1 MNKIMY
7 SNLETMWLLKQFI
20 IPEIKNTNDLASLT
34 LSFPIICP
42 SMTFKNIPKKEI
54 QVSLLDNLIVV
65 ANNCSELTLKK
76 FFNNPIKNLMIQN
89 MNNVLEQT
97 VFNHIIYNLEI
108 DIPIKIREAY
118 RPSHLFIN
126 SCKYNLTNLVEAFN
140 VKKMNDVIYQ
150 QGLNEACKKGN
161 VNIIKRLTKKPF
173 SLDNKSIKYKFYDI
187 PEKKIIDVN
196 IYLNVCQYGKTEVLD
211 ILIKKPFLLNDELMR
226 ENHSEALTISCY
238 FGRINIIKR
247 LGKAPFNFNHTDAIE
262 SNSLNAACSGGRVDV
277 IEELLKEPYS
287 IGNDLT
293 HEIIYDA
300 FINAC
305 QDGQID
311 VIERLIQ
318 HPFNINREMAQHQ
331 DSWALRVSCIN
342 GQDKVLERLALP
354 PFSLGYDDAS
364 CLDNSPIRLACE
376 YGYSQIIKILGK
388 APYSLTTQDCQVFS
402 NSPIRLACQYGHIDV
417 IKELINEPYNI
428 GYNDIRDA
436 YNSSLFQACINC
448 HIDII
453 QLLSEEPFLMGK
465 SEALSLYPELKHKF
479 RGMPDSER
487 KKKIIKKLR
496 QSPYNLEI

>member
-1 MNKIMY
+1 MNKIIY
-7 SNLETMWLLKQFI
+7 SNLETMWLLKHFV

-42 SMTFKNIPKKEI
+42 LMTFKNIPKKEI

-76 FFNNPIKNLMIQN
+76 FFNNPIKNLMIRN
-89 MNNVLEQT
+89 MNNILEQT
-97 VFNHIIYNLEI
+97 VFNYITYHLEI

-126 SCKYNLTNLVEAFN
+126 ACKYNLTNLVEAFN
-140 VKKMNDVIYQ
+140 VKKMNDTIYQ

-173 SLDNKSIKYKFYDI
+173 SLNNKSIKYKFYDI
-187 PEKKIIDVN
+187 PGKKIVDVN
-196 IYLNVCQYGKTEVLD
+196 IYLNVCHRGKTEVLD
-211 ILIKKPFLLNDELMR
+211 ILIKKPFLLNEEMMR
-226 ENHSEALTISCY
+226 ENHSESLTLACY

-247 LGKAPFNFNHTDAIE
+247 LGKAPFNFNYIDVID
-262 SNSLNAACSGGRVDV
+262 SNALNSACSGGHVEV
-277 IEELLKEPYS
+277 IEELLQPPYS
-287 IGNDLT
+287 IENHLT
-293 HEIIYDA
+293 RELIYDA
-300 FINAC
+300 FICAC

-311 VIERLIQ
+311 VIDRLIQ
-318 HPFNINREMAQHQ
+318 QPFNINREMSQHQ
-331 DSWALRVSCIN
+331 DSWALRIACIS
-342 GQDKVLERLALP
+342 GHHEVLERLSLP
-354 PFSLGYDDAS
+354 PFSLGYADAS

-388 APYSLTTQDCQVFS
+388 APYSLTAQDCQVFS
-402 NSPIRLACQYGHIDV
+402 NSPIRLACQYGHVDV

-428 GYNDIRDA
+428 GYNNIRDA
-436 YNSSLFQACINC
+436 YNSSLYQACINC

-453 QLLSEEPFLMGK
+453 QVLSEEPFFMGK

-479 RGMPDSER
+479 REMTDSE
-487 KKKIIKKLR
+487 KKKKTIKKLR
-496 QSPYNLEI
+496 QSPYYLEI